1 MQIDPVRV
9 VVDQLHAV
17 GQMQQR
23 VARVARLR
31 QARQR
36 IWHCALHLHVGL
48 VRQPVQLGQPFEDAM
63 EQHIEARL
71 AQSFALAVGVAM
83 GERGGCEEGELE
95 RMAGGCGLLG
105 DVIVGDGQVGH
116 AHELIAGEEH
126 ILRLPREGVVAPHA
140 GERETPAPAVISA
153 PTHAVN
159 AGAPQRHDEVGEG
172 FERVCEQGEAKV
184 NAATG
189 RDDVVTP
196 AQIAPRL
203 DGERAR
209 AVLAARVAFVERG
222 KQVAHHRV
230 SRRELQLAAAVARRV
245 LGEVDE
251 GAEEH
256 AAQGAAGVLV
266 QGDGVA
272 GGQFDVQP
280 VGDEWVRQSLVH

>member
-1 MQIDPVRV
+1 
-9 VVDQLHAV
+9 
-17 GQMQQR
+17 
-23 VARVARLR
+23 
-31 QARQR
+31 
-36 IWHCALHLHVGL
+36 
-48 VRQPVQLGQPFEDAM
+48 M

-71 AQSFALAVGVAM
+71 AQGFALAVGVAM

-126 ILRLPREGVVAPHA
+126 ILRLSREGVVAPHA

-159 AGAPQRHDEVGEG
+159 AGALQRHDEVGEG
-172 FERVCEQGEAKV
+172 FKRVREQGEAKV
-184 NAATG
+184 DAAAR
-189 RDDVVTP
+189 RDDVVTRVVAP

-280 VGDEWVRQSLVH
+280 VGGEWVCHVSVSLGWAESLNQFVERICAC